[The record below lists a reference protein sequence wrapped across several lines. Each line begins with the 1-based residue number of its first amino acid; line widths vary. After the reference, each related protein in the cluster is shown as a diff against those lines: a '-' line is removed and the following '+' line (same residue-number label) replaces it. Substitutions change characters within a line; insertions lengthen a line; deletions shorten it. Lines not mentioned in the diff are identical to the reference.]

1 MTTPAKTPVTT
12 PVTTSSR
19 ALRALAALGALFVA
33 YQLWGFVGWL
43 LADIPLE
50 RNGDG
55 VPDDVKAS
63 VIRGE
68 VLIGLGA
75 LAWIGFVAWGTW
87 KRRWA
92 TWPLVLSIA
101 WALVYWQESLV
112 NLDNRRF
119 TYNPYF
125 LSRGDWIPNLP
136 FSGADEP
143 MLDQPLL
150 MESLVFLW
158 MIPAVGLS
166 IAWLLGR
173 VSRLT
178 TSIPVLVLVGCLTAS
193 VFETA
198 FEFSG
203 ISQQLLVWNRVP
215 EDLSLRG
222 GTVHQWPLTEF
233 ALGFVWAMPG
243 ILWHLRDRVAS
254 LAWLDPAEGA
264 RTAQSVIV
272 RILALTAI
280 INVAFLVYNLALALV
295 PATTTADFPAW
306 LNG

>member
-1 MTTPAKTPVTT
+1 M
-12 PVTTSSR
+12 TTSSR
-19 ALRALAALGALFVA
+19 TLRALAAIGALFLA
-33 YQLWGFVGWL
+33 YQLWGYVGWL
-43 LADIPLE
+43 LTDIPLQ

-75 LAWIGFVAWGTW
+75 LVWIGFLVRGIR
-87 KRRWA
+87 KSGWA
-92 TWPLVLSIA
+92 TWPLVLSVS

-136 FSGADEP
+136 FSGVDEP

-150 MESLVFLW
+150 MEALVFLW
-158 MIPAVGLS
+158 MIPAVGLA
-166 IAWLLGR
+166 IAWLLGK

-178 TSIPVLVLVGCLTAS
+178 SSIPVLVLVGCLVAA

-215 EDLSLRG
+215 EDLSLHA
-222 GTVHQWPLTEF
+222 GTVRQWPMTEF
-233 ALGFVWAMPG
+233 PLGFVWALPG
-243 ILWHLRDRVAS
+243 ILWHLRDRIAS
-254 LAWLDPAEGA
+254 LTWLDPAEGE
-264 RTAQSVIV
+264 RTAASVVI
-272 RILALTAI
+272 RILALTAVL
-280 INVAFLVYNLALALV
+280 NVAFLTYNLALALV
-295 PATTTADFPAW
+295 PATTTATFPPW
-306 LNG
+306 LKG